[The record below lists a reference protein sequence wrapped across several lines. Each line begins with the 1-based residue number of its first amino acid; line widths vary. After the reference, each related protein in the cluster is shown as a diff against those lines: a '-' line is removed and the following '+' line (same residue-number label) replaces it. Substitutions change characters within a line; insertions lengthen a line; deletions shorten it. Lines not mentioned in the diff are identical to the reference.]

1 MLLFACGYVTRRKSP
16 LDGLQL
22 SQRFESDS
30 YFNSDSPIPDA
41 EPQAEPHTEPQKQ
54 NLTVTPNYF
63 PNVTKEDLR
72 FGGWRL
78 RSDAVDGARWLGN
91 QNPIRLRAVESTIKS
106 QSLAGRLNL
115 KEVKIIS
122 CSDYV
127 SGL

>member
-22 SQRFESDS
+22 SQRSESDS
-30 YFNSDSPIPDA
+30 HFNSDSPIPDA
-41 EPQAEPHTEPQKQ
+41 EPHTEPQKQ
-54 NLTVTPNYF
+54 NMTVTPNYF

-106 QSLAGRLNL
+106 QSLAARLNL